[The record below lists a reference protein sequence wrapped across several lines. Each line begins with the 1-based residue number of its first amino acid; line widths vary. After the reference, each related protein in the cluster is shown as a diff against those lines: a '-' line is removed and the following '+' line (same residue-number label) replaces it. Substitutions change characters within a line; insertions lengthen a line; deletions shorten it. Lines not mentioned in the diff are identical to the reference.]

1 MPTGDRIQMQLSSY
15 AAGLAYERLDEQT
28 VHAAKV
34 RIIDTIGALVGG
46 FAGEPCRIARE
57 VAVQMPNPHGAS
69 VIGTNIRTSPDLA
82 AFVNGTTARYVEM
95 NDVYHWP
102 GSAGGYPSD
111 VLMPI
116 FAATIV
122 ALTLGPVVKA
132 ANRRGISPWITAL
145 IIVVLCV
152 GGLSLAATALAGPI
166 SEWIGRAP
174 EIGARIGQKLSVLEQ
189 PFASLLQL
197 EETLFGASAPAAAP
211 SAPSVVLPV
220 VAFVTPAAGM
230 HGPNMSFAGKAGWSD
245 HVARRPV
252 MLQVFGGVGAPFKIH
267 DTLIKPRASCATTA
281 TGRCYSIT

>member
-69 VIGTNIRTSPDLA
+69 VIGTNIRTSPDVA

-102 GSAGGYPSD
+102 GSAGGHPSD

-116 FAATIV
+116 YQ
-122 ALTLGPVVKA
+122 LLD
-132 ANRRGISPWITAL
+132 
-145 IIVVLCV
+145 
-152 GGLSLAATALAGPI
+152 
-166 SEWIGRAP
+166 RAP
-174 EIGARIGQKLSVLEQ
+174 YGRNEDGFEVFPMEWVRRHDEYEEARTG
-189 PFASLLQL
+189 
-197 EETLFGASAPAAAP
+197 SAA
-211 SAPSVVLPV
+211 
-220 VAFVTPAAGM
+220 
-230 HGPNMSFAGKAGWSD
+230 
-245 HVARRPV
+245 
-252 MLQVFGGVGAPFKIH
+252 
-267 DTLIKPRASCATTA
+267 
-281 TGRCYSIT
+281 

>member
-69 VIGTNIRTSPDLA
+69 VIGTNIRTSPDVA

-102 GSAGGYPSD
+102 GSAGGHPSD

-116 FAATIV
+116 FAAAEHARASGRDFLTACAPAP
-122 ALTLGPVVKA
+122 ALPLRIPVRQCSVGP
-132 ANRRGISPWITAL
+132 RRASPPTWACAVPDLRDDRMAL
-145 IIVVLCV
+145 R
-152 GGLSLAATALAGPI
+152 LAARFRARLACPSLYRSI
-166 SEWIGRAP
+166 RAGSH
-174 EIGARIGQKLSVLEQ
+174 ESC
-189 PFASLLQL
+189 
-197 EETLFGASAPAAAP
+197 
-211 SAPSVVLPV
+211 
-220 VAFVTPAAGM
+220 M
-230 HGPNMSFAGKAGWSD
+230 
-245 HVARRPV
+245 RRLV
-252 MLQVFGGVGAPFKIH
+252 
-267 DTLIKPRASCATTA
+267 S
-281 TGRCYSIT
+281 